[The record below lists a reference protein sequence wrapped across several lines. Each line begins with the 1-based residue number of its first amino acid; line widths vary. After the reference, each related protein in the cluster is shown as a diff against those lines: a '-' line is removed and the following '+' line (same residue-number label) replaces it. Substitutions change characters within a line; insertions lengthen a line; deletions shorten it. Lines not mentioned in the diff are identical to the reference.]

1 MTLAHTRRR
10 VVASLGLA
18 ALALSA
24 CGSGAVPL
32 LDSAK
37 SAGSGSGGES
47 GGGPAKPPPPPSA
60 NEKAV
65 EELAVGQMKVL
76 ATLTGSG
83 EPGDTFAGPSGVAVD
98 AQGGLYVVD
107 PGRKRVATFDRDGKF
122 KSSWKGGE
130 GDAAFDVPVD
140 VAVGPSGNV
149 YVLDKGKGLVH
160 VV

>member
-1 MTLAHTRRR
+1 MKLTLTRRR
-10 VVASLGLA
+10 LVGTLGLG

-37 SAGSGSGGES
+37 SVGSGG
-47 GGGPAKPPPPPSA
+47 GGGGGESAKAPPPPPSA

-65 EELAVGQMKVL
+65 EELAVGQVKVL

-83 EPGDTFAGPSGVAVD
+83 EAGDSFGAPSGVAVD

-107 PGRKRVATFDRDGKF
+107 PGHKRVATFDKDGKF
-122 KSSWKGGE
+122 KSAWSGSSSE
-130 GDAAFDVPVD
+130 LPFDVPVD
-140 VAVGPSGNV
+140 VAIGPGGNV
-149 YVLDKGKGLVH
+149 
-160 VV
+160 